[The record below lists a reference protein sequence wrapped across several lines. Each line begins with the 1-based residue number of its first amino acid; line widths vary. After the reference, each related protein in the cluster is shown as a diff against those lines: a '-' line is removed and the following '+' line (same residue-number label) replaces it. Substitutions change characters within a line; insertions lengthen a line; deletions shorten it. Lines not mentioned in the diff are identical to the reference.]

1 MLSRIDE
8 ARGDLAAALL
18 SAERALAIA
27 GNGASTAWRVHVI
40 RLHALLGEP
49 EKARTALGQ
58 LSSDVAAGRRRV
70 GTMQFALAHAAL
82 GDREQA
88 LQFFERA
95 LEEREPDMLW
105 LAVDPRADAV
115 RSEPRLKQVVAK
127 LGIPR

>member
-1 MLSRIDE
+1 
-8 ARGDLAAALL
+8 
-18 SAERALAIA
+18 
-27 GNGASTAWRVHVI
+27 VI
-40 RLHALLGEP
+40 RLRALLGER

-70 GTMQFALAHAAL
+70 STMQLALAHAAL

-105 LAVDPRADAV
+105 LAVDPRVAKLRA
-115 RSEPRLKQVVAK
+115 EPRLQHVVEK